1 MDKSFRRNGVLF
13 RLYSLSLKLGS
24 GPTHAKMYAVRDW
37 EIDQVQAETLQIPTS
52 EDTEFTFNV
61 DLEFKGL

>member
-1 MDKSFRRNGVLF
+1 MNACRYSVF
-13 RLYSLSLKLGS
+13 RLYRLSLKLGS
-24 GPTHAKMYAVRDW
+24 GPTHSKMYAVRDW
-37 EIDQVQAETLQIPTS
+37 EVDQVQAESLQIPNS